1 LLKNSIIRKLYC
13 IIIFRITQLINNIKR
28 KKKVYEILIS
38 KINKVKIKK
47 LKKLIYTF
55 KNQIFNLENSRLKK
69 IMIKKNFKINNK
81 ESLKI
86 VIVKTILKKLKL
98 LDFF

>member
-1 LLKNSIIRKLYC
+1 MLKNSIIRKLYC

>member
-1 LLKNSIIRKLYC
+1 MLKNSIIRKLYC

-69 IMIKKNFKINNK
+69 IMIKKNFKISNK

>member
-69 IMIKKNFKINNK
+69 IMIKKNFKISNK